1 MLRRP
6 TISLMPVSDHLN
18 NQNKGNRYS
27 LFVAFVVFAFLIFV
41 GFIFSV
47 SSVTAD
53 DGSTNK
59 NSVITATKN
68 AGIKKN
74 GFGPV
79 SLGVVD
85 VTYLMENA
93 PQAEIA
99 SNQLKSKFQPQEKAL
114 AKALEE
120 IQVLE
125 AVLERKGKKLSIAE
139 RRRKERE
146 LRSKKRSRSRALQDF
161 REELRFARDSALDDV
176 QKEVFQAIDAVRQRM
191 GIDIVLQDYVS
202 ASKRIDIT
210 SSVLDHL
217 KQKLTDSQKQQ

>member
-1 MLRRP
+1 ML
-6 TISLMPVSDHLN
+6 TGYQIN
-18 NQNKGNRYS
+18 NQKKGNKYG
-27 LFVAFVVFAFLIFV
+27 LFVAFVVFVFLTITVFP
-41 GFIFSV
+41 V
-47 SSVTAD
+47 SLHAEKNTHSF
-53 DGSTNK
+53 GS
-59 NSVITATKN
+59 
-68 AGIKKN
+68 
-74 GFGPV
+74 V

-85 VTYLMENA
+85 VTYLMEHA

-114 AKALEE
+114 AKALDE
-120 IQVLE
+120 IQSMEAALE
-125 AVLERKGKKLSIAE
+125 KGAQSLTVTE

-176 QKEVFQAIDAVRQRM
+176 QKEVFQAIDTVRQRL

-210 SSVLDHL
+210 QSVLAHL
-217 KQKLTDSQKQQ
+217 KQKLLNSKEPKPPGK

>member
-1 MLRRP
+1 
-6 TISLMPVSDHLN
+6 MPASNHFKD
-18 NQNKGNRYS
+18 QNKGNKYS
-27 LFVAFVVFAFLIFV
+27 LFVAFVVFVFLIFV
-41 GFIFSV
+41 SFI
-47 SSVTAD
+47 SSVKAD
-53 DGSTNK
+53 DDSNT
-59 NSVITATKN
+59 NSVINNT
-68 AGIKKN
+68 GIQNN

-125 AVLERKGKKLSIAE
+125 AMLERKGKKLSVAE
-139 RRRKERE
+139 RRQKERE
-146 LRSKKRSRSRALQDF
+146 LRSKKRARSRALQDF

-176 QKEVFQAIDAVRQRM
+176 QKEVFQAIDTVRQRM

-217 KQKLTDSQKQQ
+217 KQKLTDSRQQQ